1 MKRLFPILAILL
13 VALAWAS
20 PGNTY
25 QLHVRDDDPGGMRAV
40 ENITADT
47 VVDFG
52 TMLQLQTTLDTEFGT
67 VEWGAN
73 LEGLVESCFVAPNA
87 EQGANGAVNR
97 GVPDGAPTFPLTV
110 KPKRDDGG
118 FIYQYP
124 QPGDN
129 RASYSYRGCPVLA
142 DFNRDCNGP
151 GNCAGRGGSSWVVK
165 FDTPRT
171 AMCFEMHLDEFSR
184 SETGSAGERIHMEF
198 WGEDGSKVGHQ
209 DILDSQAVEP
219 PNETF
224 CWESLTPVAALSS
237 WPQNQNG
244 FGFIRILLGESS
256 DTPPPP
262 PELKTIEERLLD
274 VENCLNAQVDFGC
287 PIELGE

>member
-1 MKRLFPILAILL
+1 MKFYVFLL
-13 VALAWAS
+13 VMLLAGPAQA
-20 PGNTY
+20 Y
-25 QLHVRDDDPGGMRAV
+25 QLHVRDDDPGGMRQV
-40 ENITADT
+40 DNIVADT
-47 VVDFG
+47 VVDFSV
-52 TMLQLQTTLDTEFGT
+52 MMQLQTTLDTEFGT

-73 LEGLVESCFVAPNA
+73 LEGLVESCFIAPNA

-97 GVPDGAPTFPLTV
+97 GVPEGAPMVPLTV
-110 KPKRDDGG
+110 KSKRDDGG

-129 RASYSYRGCPVLA
+129 RASYSYRGCPLLA

-165 FDTPRT
+165 FDVPRT
-171 AMCFEMHLDEFSR
+171 AMCFDMHLDESTR

-198 WGEDGSKVGHQ
+198 WSEDGNKVGHQ

-219 PNETF
+219 PNATF

-244 FGFIRILLGESS
+244 FGFTRILLGESP
-256 DTPPPP
+256 DTPPPQP
-262 PELKTIEERLLD
+262 KTLEERMQD
-274 VENCLNAQVDFGC
+274 IEDCLNAQADFGC
-287 PIELGE
+287 PFTLGP